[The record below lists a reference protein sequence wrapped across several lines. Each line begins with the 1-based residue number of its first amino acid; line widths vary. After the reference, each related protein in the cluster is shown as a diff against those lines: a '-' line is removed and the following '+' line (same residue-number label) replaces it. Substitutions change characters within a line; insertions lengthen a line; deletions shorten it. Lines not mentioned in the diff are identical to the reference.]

1 MFWGWWG
8 RLEMGTLLESSWEL
22 RKWILALLM
31 PSLGPEERT
40 LHQFLTCS
48 VVAETFPASTLIRVF

>member
-1 MFWGWWG
+1 MVIP
-8 RLEMGTLLESSWEL
+8 LKSSREL

-40 LHQFLTCS
+40 LPQFLTCS